1 MPRKKKPRPF
11 TAAKAVKAMARHAVG
26 SPPPVQCEE
35 SRKNDKPR
43 KEKHRRTLGK
53 LLSDSDSL

>member
-26 SPPPVQCEE
+26 SPPPVQREE
-35 SRKNDKPR
+35 SKKRPR
-43 KEKHRRTLGK
+43 KEKHHTTLGK
-53 LLSDSDSL
+53 LLSERDSG